1 MRRYFYKTQPG
12 YDLYCKPISGRDTVK
27 SRPGKTPG
35 GPQMICMNTYSMP
48 FGFYHF
54 ESQLAI

>member
-1 MRRYFYKTQPG
+1 MIFIVNLFQDET
-12 YDLYCKPISGRDTVK
+12 LVK